1 MNIIYKNPQ
10 KFNFLDHQEN
20 NNNEQKNKIDNKSKT
35 LIFKIIKDLDGVTVK
50 ITYDYANNYTN
61 NNNDNNDNELN
72 YEMCQINID
81 LSNFKDFGLEDYH
94 RLSLKCNITEIVNK
108 LNNEDDTTLKEY
120 YIIFYN

>member
-10 KFNFLDHQEN
+10 KLKFLDHQEN

-35 LIFKIIKDLDGVTVK
+35 IIFKIIKDLDGVTVK